1 MPPFITALL
10 LLADDHAAAL
20 VRRLGLFIVLGGVFL
35 TTAGANSMEQSVF
48 NLILDFYN
56 GIFNLIQSYN

>member
-20 VRRLGLFIVLGGVFL
+20 VRRLGLFIVLGGIFL
-35 TTAGANSMEQSVF
+35 TTAGAEFKGTIGFESV
-48 NLILDFYN
+48 LGFYR
-56 GIFNLIQSYN
+56 GQIQSCTVK

>member
-1 MPPFITALL
+1 MSRHHMHMPPFITALL

-35 TTAGANSMEQSVF
+35 TTAGAEFNENSGRVSARV
-48 NLILDFYN
+48 LHCT
-56 GIFNLIQSYN
+56 